1 MDGEEYSGLYFRR
14 YWIPMKTLSRKPFM
28 LMLKDDSGE
37 VNAVKLDP
45 GLVNSDNAVI
55 VLDEY
60 NDACWAWVGRNVN
73 MPTRMHALRI
83 ARGLQKSGYQ
93 VGITTIGMAASRF
106 VEMMEKDDS
115 DQDVANNIAEF
126 RGALEG
132 RWAFDDGVLA
142 FKGEAKVAEPIAG
155 APKGKTIP
163 DPEPIARA
171 PKPTPKYDEPIAGAP
186 KPKPK
191 YDEPI
196 AGAPKPKPVY
206 DEPIAGAPEPKP
218 QLMLTAETVEEET
231 VAKIVAAPSAS
242 LAEKKMAYL
251 MLSVTRNSE
260 LVYTERF
267 ERSGKSGL
275 KIESPGIMVIE
286 ALLDGHDLTITPGDF
301 GGSDIGRKIKTEYEG
316 LASRL

>member
-1 MDGEEYSGLYFRR
+1 
-14 YWIPMKTLSRKPFM
+14 MKTLSRKPFM
-28 LMLKDDSGE
+28 LMLRDDSGE
-37 VNAVKLDP
+37 ISTVKLDP
-45 GLVNSDNAVI
+45 ALVNSDNALI

-60 NDACWAWVGRNVN
+60 NDACWAWIGRNVN

-83 ARGLQKSGYQ
+83 ARGLQKSGYK
-93 VGITTIGMAASRF
+93 VGITTIGMAVSRF

-126 RGALEG
+126 RGVLEG

-142 FKGEAKVAEPIAG
+142 YKGEPKVTEPIAG
-155 APKGKTIP
+155 APKEKTLP
-163 DPEPIARA
+163 EPEPEPIAW
-171 PKPTPKYDEPIAGAP
+171 AP

-196 AGAPKPKPVY
+196 AGAPKPKPSPTIVAETMEE
-206 DEPIAGAPEPKP
+206 EPIAGAPPP
-218 QLMLTAETVEEET
+218 
-231 VAKIVAAPSAS
+231 APSAS

-251 MLSVTRNSE
+251 MLSITRNSD

-275 KIESPGIMVIE
+275 KIESPGVMVIE
-286 ALLDGHDLTITPGDF
+286 AILDGNDLTITPGDF
-301 GGSDIGRKIKTEYEG
+301 GGSDIGKKIKSEYEG
-316 LASRL
+316 LASKL